1 MCEFNIIND
10 CPYEYNFNNE
20 FCRKITEFMNGGLFI
35 NENNYNN
42 LTIITGIN
50 GYIGLIDEETC

>member
-1 MCEFNIIND
+1 
-10 CPYEYNFNNE
+10 
-20 FCRKITEFMNGGLFI
+20 MNGGLFI
-35 NENNYNN
+35 NENNNNN